1 MTDIANITEIANIAD
16 IANRIRRSDFE
27 YYKGKQVGRL
37 LAVGNL
43 LDGRRLG

>member
-1 MTDIANITEIANIAD
+1 MNITNIAD
-16 IANRIRRSDFE
+16 IADIADRIKRSDFE
-27 YYKGKQVGRL
+27 CYKGKQVGRL